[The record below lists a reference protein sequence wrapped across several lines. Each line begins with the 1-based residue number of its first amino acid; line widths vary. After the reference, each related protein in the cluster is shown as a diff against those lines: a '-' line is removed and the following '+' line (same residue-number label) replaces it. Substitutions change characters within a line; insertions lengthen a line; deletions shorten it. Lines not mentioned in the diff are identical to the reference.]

1 MKNPKFKVA
10 ASNTK
15 KPKTTFSRF
24 TATPQL
30 GMLA

>member
-1 MKNPKFKVA
+1 MGPTKKPKFRVA

-24 TATPQL
+24 TTA
-30 GMLA
+30 A